1 MCMDGIPE
9 HCANDVC
16 GTYYEE
22 SVQHRM
28 DEEQEQ
34 DPPDGEGNMPD
45 ITLSRLHN
53 QPS

>member
-1 MCMDGIPE
+1 MDGIPE

-28 DEEQEQ
+28 DEEQ
-34 DPPDGEGNMPD
+34 DLTDGEGNVPG
-45 ITLSRLHN
+45 ITLSRLQN